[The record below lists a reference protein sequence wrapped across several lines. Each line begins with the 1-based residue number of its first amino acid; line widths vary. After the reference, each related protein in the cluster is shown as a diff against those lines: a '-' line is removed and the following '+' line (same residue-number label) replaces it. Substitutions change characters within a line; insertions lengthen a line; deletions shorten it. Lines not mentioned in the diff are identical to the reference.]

1 MTKPRLPGHHLAIG
15 IIGAGSAGLA
25 AAIAFARNGHKVV
38 VFEKHPSITPL
49 GAGILIQPQG
59 VRALEELGVGSR
71 FSEASVPVNQLLGIC
86 HRGWRLVDVPYGQ
99 TEARAVSRA
108 ALSEVLFRAAVAAGV
123 ELRFDAR
130 VVSVDKLGEMGMV
143 QLEHGRCL
151 FDLVV
156 IADGAGSAL
165 STPAGLT
172 VASTMYPWAALW
184 GMFDVEG
191 WAGER
196 ILEQRFR
203 TTRKMYGLMPTARI
217 GNKLRLSLFWSLPR
231 DQYAAWQ
238 QSSLVD
244 WKQEL
249 LALWPESA
257 PVVDQIEQHDQFTL
271 ATYRHAHAKSLAKP
285 PICLVGDAAH
295 AMSPQLGLGTT
306 LAVQD
311 ALMLAHAVQE
321 LGPVAG
327 PLAYSRR
334 RLRAVRGYQ
343 LLSKMLTPCFQA
355 DGEGLWRDIG
365 FAVGQRLPGMRHVM
379 FRSVAS
385 PRA

>member
-1 MTKPRLPGHHLAIG
+1 MTTPRIPGQHLAIG

-25 AAIAFARNGHKVV
+25 SAIAFAQAGHKVV

-59 VRALEELGVGSR
+59 VRALEQLGVGR
-71 FSEASVPVNQLLGIC
+71 AFSEASVPIDQLLGIC

-108 ALSEVLFRAAVAAGV
+108 ALSEVLYGAARQAGV
-123 ELRFDAR
+123 DLRFGAR
-130 VVSVDKLGEMGMV
+130 VASVGQLGEMGLV
-143 QLEHGRCL
+143 QLDSGRAL

-165 STPAGLT
+165 AEPAGLT
-172 VASTMYPWAALW
+172 VASSIYPWAALW
-184 GMFDVEG
+184 GMFDVDA

-196 ILEQRFR
+196 ILEQRYH

-231 DQYAAWQ
+231 DQYASWQ
-238 QSSLVD
+238 KSSLED

-249 LALWPESA
+249 LTLWPASA
-257 PVVDQIEQHDQFTL
+257 PVVDQIERHDQFAL

-285 PICLVGDAAH
+285 PLCLVGDAAH

-311 ALMLAHAVQE
+311 ALMLAQAVAA

-327 PLAYSRR
+327 PLAYSKR
-334 RLRAVRGYQ
+334 RLRAVRSYQ
-343 LLSKMLTPCFQA
+343 MLSKLLTPCFQA
-355 DGEGLWRDIG
+355 DGVGLWRDIG
-365 FAVGQRLPGMRHVM
+365 FAVGQRLPGMRQVM
-379 FRSVAS
+379 RRSLT
-385 PRA
+385 